1 MEKIIAAL
9 QEKAVLKQRMYHQT
23 REVFEGYRKM
33 VMGYA
38 DTLHTQMKG
47 TTPEVPVSFHET
59 GELEFRFRFSGDFL
73 IFNMHSNIMALPPDH
88 PALRTDYLREDPCKA
103 FFGQILIY
111 NFMHDSFKYNRQQD
125 IGYMVARLMINC
137 DRRFFIEGVRPLNFI
152 QPDISTEP
160 LTDAILHELME
171 KAMLVAIETD
181 LTSVPMQSMLVMSV
195 GDKIAQNESRA
206 GEKLGFRFSGE

>member
-1 MEKIIAAL
+1 MDKIIAAL
-9 QEKAVLKQRMYHQT
+9 QEKAVLKQQMYHQT
-23 REVFEGYRKM
+23 REVFDNYRKL
-33 VMGYA
+33 VMAYA
-38 DTLHTQMKG
+38 DTLHTKMKG

-73 IFNMHSNIMALPPDH
+73 IFNMHSNIMALPPEH

-152 QPDISTEP
+152 QPDISPEP
-160 LTDAILHELME
+160 LNDAILLELLE
-171 KAMLVAIETD
+171 KSMLVAVETD
-181 LTSVPMQSMLVMSV
+181 LTSVPMQNMLVMSV